1 MVLKCGNTPTRIY
14 STGAQMASRKLNGA
28 ELAKEL
34 QGLTFPES
42 EVTAGVRSDRPGG
55 GQVEPSLPSP
65 PLAIT
70 ANPAEPHPRTR
81 TGGSTKARGGRPAKA
96 GVDGMPV
103 NVRLSQADHLALAK
117 LAGKLVVPGRPMPTV
132 QDVVRGIIRGA
143 LREPELATRFCRQTD
158 A

>member
-1 MVLKCGNTPTRIY
+1 
-14 STGAQMASRKLNGA
+14 MASRKLNGA
-28 ELAKEL
+28 ELAREL
-34 QGLTFPES
+34 EGLTSPGLAEAVNARSGQPEGVQAVES
-42 EVTAGVRSDRPGG
+42 SPLSPPTAIVAQPAESPHPGG
-55 GQVEPSLPSP
+55 S
-65 PLAIT
+65 I
-70 ANPAEPHPRTR
+70 R
-81 TGGSTKARGGRPAKA
+81 ARGGRPAKA

>member
-1 MVLKCGNTPTRIY
+1 
-14 STGAQMASRKLNGA
+14 MASRKLNGA
-28 ELAKEL
+28 ELAREL
-34 QGLTFPES
+34 EGLTSPGLAEAVNARSGQPEA
-42 EVTAGVRSDRPGG
+42 VQA
-55 GQVEPSLPSP
+55 VESP
-65 PLAIT
+65 PPFPPTAIV
-70 ANPAEPHPRTR
+70 AQPAESPPPRSR
-81 TGGSTKARGGRPAKA
+81 TGGSMRARGGRPAKA

>member
-1 MVLKCGNTPTRIY
+1 
-14 STGAQMASRKLNGA
+14 MASRKLSGA
-28 ELAKEL
+28 DLAKEL
-34 QGLTFPES
+34 ESLTFPGPAVS
-42 EVTAGVRSDRPGG
+42 ERADPDPPDAAQQGNNRS
-55 GQVEPSLPSP
+55 PSP
-65 PLAIT
+65 PPAIV
-70 ANPAEPHPRTR
+70 AQSRDVEGPKTR
-81 TGGSTKARGGRPAKA
+81 ASGPSKARGGRPAKA

-143 LREPELATRFCRQTD
+143 LREPELATRFCRQQD

>member
-1 MVLKCGNTPTRIY
+1 
-14 STGAQMASRKLNGA
+14 MASRKLSGA
-28 ELAKEL
+28 ELAREL
-34 QGLTFPES
+34 QDLPFPGPGM
-42 EVTAGVRSDRPGG
+42 TADVGSDQPEG
-55 GQVEPSLPSP
+55 GQVAESSPPSP
-65 PLAIT
+65 PPAIV
-70 ANPAEPHPRTR
+70 ARRPESLHAKSKAS
-81 TGGSTKARGGRPAKA
+81 GSVKARGGRPAKA

>member
-1 MVLKCGNTPTRIY
+1 
-14 STGAQMASRKLNGA
+14 MASRKLNGA
-28 ELAKEL
+28 ELAREL
-34 QGLTFPES
+34 QGLTPPPVAE
-42 EVTAGVRSDRPGG
+42 AADARPGRPEE
-55 GQVEPSLPSP
+55 GQAVESLAPSP
-65 PLAIT
+65 PQVIVT
-70 ANPAEPHPRTR
+70 QPVEPPHPRSR
-81 TGGSTKARGGRPAKA
+81 TGGSVKARGGRPAKA

-143 LREPELATRFCRQTD
+143 LREPDLATRFCRQTE

>member
-1 MVLKCGNTPTRIY
+1 MP
-14 STGAQMASRKLNGA
+14 SRKLNGA
-28 ELAKEL
+28 ELAREL
-34 QGLTFPES
+34 QDLPFPGAG
-42 EVTAGVRSDRPGG
+42 VTAGAESDQPGG
-55 GQVEPSLPSP
+55 VQEIEPSQPSP
-65 PLAIT
+65 QQAIV
-70 ANPAEPHPRTR
+70 AQRLEPVHPKSRAGGPA
-81 TGGSTKARGGRPAKA
+81 KALGGRPAKA

>member
-1 MVLKCGNTPTRIY
+1 
-14 STGAQMASRKLNGA
+14 MASRKLSGA

-34 QGLTFPES
+34 QGLPFSGPGATANAGLDQPEGGQEIES
-42 EVTAGVRSDRPGG
+42 EP
-55 GQVEPSLPSP
+55 PSP
-65 PLAIT
+65 PPAIV
-70 ANPAEPHPRTR
+70 AQHAESLHAKSKA
-81 TGGSTKARGGRPAKA
+81 GGSARARGGRPAKA

-117 LAGKLVVPGRPMPTV
+117 LAGRLVVPGRPMPTV